1 MQLLIIPDIH
11 TKVDL
16 AHSIIDL
23 QYNQVD
29 QIVMLGDYV
38 DDFDDNPAIM
48 LRTLEAV
55 GKWQQDEK
63 IVMLCGNHEAAYM
76 HPRMRCRGWDEAK
89 QWAWDLSIQAKKF
102 DPKGF
107 ATHWYV
113 DDLLLTHAGL
123 AEGRDL
129 ISQDQKLHNFIQNG
143 IYYEELDYHK
153 RDGGGNERGSII
165 TSRPHYTAP
174 TRKYKQI
181 FGHTPTTGITKHYQ
195 NNGVNKVDLDFWYAN
210 IDTHLNTYVI
220 VDTNNVDDMQ
230 IMYTWDIVNGY
241 RKPLI
246 QQSPTP

>member
-16 AHSIIDL
+16 AQRIVNTHRDK
-23 QYNQVD
+23 VD
-29 QIVMLGDYV
+29 HIVMLGDYV
-38 DDFDDNPAIM
+38 DDFDDNAAIM
-48 LRTLEAV
+48 LHTLECV

-63 IVMLCGNHEAAYM
+63 ITLLCGNHEAAYM

-89 QWAWDLSIQAKKF
+89 QWAWDLCIQLKKF

-107 ATHWYV
+107 ATHWYE

-129 ISQDQKLHNFIQNG
+129 ISQTNKLEQFIQNG

-153 RDGGGNERGSII
+153 RDGGGNNIGSII
-165 TSRPHYTAP
+165 TSRPQYNTP
-174 TRKYKQI
+174 SRKYKQI
-181 FGHTPTTGITKHYQ
+181 FGHTPTRSKAIEVQTYDKD
-195 NNGVNKVDLDFWYAN
+195 DLSFWYAN

-220 VDTNNVDDMQ
+220 VDTSNVEDFKF
-230 IMYTWDIVNGY
+230 MYTFDIVEGY
-241 RKPLI
+241 LK
-246 QQSPTP
+246 